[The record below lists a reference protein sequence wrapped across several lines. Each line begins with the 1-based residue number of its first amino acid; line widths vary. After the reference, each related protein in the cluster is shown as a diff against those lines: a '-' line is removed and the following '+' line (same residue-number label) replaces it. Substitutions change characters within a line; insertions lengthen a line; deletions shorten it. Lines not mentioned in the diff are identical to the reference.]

1 MKLIEIGRS
10 GKKPVYIDLETLL
23 RTRLLGQANSGGGKS
38 WAARR
43 LAEQLFGHVPI
54 HIVDPEDEFS
64 TLREKF
70 GFVLAGKGG
79 ELSMDPRHA
88 GVIAHKMLELRAS
101 VIFNLYELKP
111 AARHQWVK
119 LYLEALVD
127 SPKTLWRPT
136 VIMIDEA
143 HVFCPEKGQGE
154 SVAFGAVQD
163 LVTRGRKRGFCPILW
178 TQRLSKLSK
187 NVSAEMLNRLVGMT
201 FEDVDLDRAGD
212 LLSVSREDRSAFRA
226 EMKGLEPGSFYGL
239 GRAISKDR
247 VMIKIGPVQTTHPE
261 MGTGNVE
268 PPPSPEKIRPLLPKL
283 KDLPQEAEAKLK
295 TEADLRQ
302 EIRGL
307 KAQLAARPT
316 PPPAAPRPVSQ
327 GDLKVV
333 EVPIMG
339 KRDMNRL
346 EKLVERVEEAKKAYW
361 GTTTSLENATRDM
374 AAALTRLRDGKSTNE
389 LRKSVGLAAL
399 KNETYPAVGKYAARA
414 LAASTGTTRPLSFPA
429 SVTSKIEM
437 TISDAN
443 LGKCERGIL
452 TVLAQHPD
460 GCEIGKV
467 ALLSGYTRTSG
478 SFSNSLGSLRTKG
491 YLEGDNSSIM
501 RITGAGALALG
512 DVDPLPA
519 GPDLARYWLGNRIFG
534 ACERRILEALLS
546 NPDGLTIDE
555 VAEQSGYA
563 RGSGS
568 FSNALGALRTAGV
581 LIGKN
586 SEKMRPAEALV

>member
-1 MKLIEIGRS
+1 MKLIEIGKS
-10 GKKPVYIDLETLL
+10 GKKPVYIDLEILL

-127 SPKTLWRPT
+127 SPKSLWRPT

-143 HVFCPEKGQGE
+143 HVFCPEKGRGE

-212 LLSVSREDRSAFRA
+212 LLSVSREDRTAFRT
-226 EMKGLEPGSFYGL
+226 EMKGLEPGHFYGL

-247 VMIKIGPVQTTHPE
+247 VMVAIGPVQTTHPE

-295 TEADLRQ
+295 TEEELRQ
-302 EIRGL
+302 EVRSL
-307 KAQLAARPT
+307 KGQLAMVKRPAPA
-316 PPPAAPRPVSQ
+316 PPPPTAQKPSKH
-327 GDLKVV
+327 DLKVV
-333 EVPIMG
+333 EIPIMG

-346 EKLVERVEEAKKAYW
+346 EKLVERMEEAKRAYW
-361 GTTTSLENATRDM
+361 GTTTSLENATRDI
-374 AAALTRLRDGKSTNE
+374 AATLQRLRGGESTNE
-389 LRKSVGLAAL
+389 LRKSAGLAPVKEVPKPVIL
-399 KNETYPAVGKYAARA
+399 DIKPRTHQPE
-414 LAASTGTTRPLSFPA
+414 
-429 SVTSKIEM
+429 SVTARYV
-437 TISDAN
+437 TNGDATFD
-443 LGKCERGIL
+443 KCERAIMV
-452 TVLAQHPD
+452 VLAQRPE
-460 GCEIGKV
+460 GCSIGKIS
-467 ALLSGYTRTSG
+467 LLAGYRQSG
-478 SFSNSLGSLRTKG
+478 SFMSAL
-491 YLEGDNSSIM
+491 SS
-501 RITGAGALALG
+501 
-512 DVDPLPA
+512 
-519 GPDLARYWLGNRIFG
+519 
-534 ACERRILEALLS
+534 
-546 NPDGLTIDE
+546 
-555 VAEQSGYA
+555 
-563 RGSGS
+563 
-568 FSNALGALRTAGV
+568 LRTAGV
-581 LIGKN
+581 LVGKN
-586 SEKMRPAEALV
+586 SQRMKAAEDLF